1 MKRSTDV
8 KSAKQNDQNQK
19 EEYFG
24 IDNTGLVMLFDKYGR
39 NVSFDEDIKE
49 IMKLGGNDGILEKV
63 KSSFERG
70 ISLLNKD
77 DINKRIDTFGEN
89 KFIVEPMPHCCCFVW
104 EGLEDLMIRILILAA
119 FFQIIVG
126 SIPMIQESQNDWVEG
141 LSIIVAVVIV
151 VSVGSMTNFSKEKKF
166 RELNEQKD
174 QLVKFTVLRDGVPKE
189 IQEEEILVGDIIK
202 VEYGMILPAD
212 GLLLEGNEIK
222 VEESSLTGES
232 DLIEKET
239 FEHLKKRII
248 EEIKLNR
255 GVEPTGKHVVGSPLL
270 FSGTEVTEGSGW
282 YVALRVGASSEKGK
296 IQEQVVNE
304 QNKSKGKKKKGK
316 KDVEVKVN
324 NEIKINNQSAD
335 FQVEVKKDESKKKEK
350 GEKKE
355 NELVKS
361 EEASEGGDD
370 DEEEEE
376 EEKTPLE
383 EKLDT
388 LTGDIGMFG
397 IISAA
402 LTLAAL
408 IIRLIVTYFSV
419 TEANLH
425 GTTNQISNWYNS
437 TLLGESPRVRE
448 SFTGIKTL
456 IEIIRMIIL
465 CIAIIVVAIPEG
477 LPLAVTL
484 SLAFSIGKMMEDNNL
499 VRKMIACE
507 TMGGANYICS
517 DKTGTLTKNEMNVET
532 FYDCN
537 DIKKFINITD
547 NKEKRQD
554 AATYFPN
561 QDYFNTFRLSITL
574 NINVE
579 IDDKDEIIRGS
590 KTDFAFIHLLHNLK
604 ENINLTKREYISQQ
618 DEKKCFPFTSSRKKM
633 STIISNEKFETKHKI
648 FMKGAP
654 EIVLSSCKYYLDPV
668 TYEQQ
673 VITDE
678 KNEQYRH
685 ILKEFADSALRTI
698 CISYKNLSEIECREW
713 KAKDEKGENLIEKD
727 GFVLIGIFGLKDHL
741 REGVADAVTTCKN
754 AGIKVTGD
762 NIDTANAIARDCN
775 IITPEIENDAR
786 INNKTISYTGK
797 NFYELIGGMHCD
809 SCNQDLKFCN
819 CPRSELQADA
829 IRKKKQEINP
839 EWDEEIKLRD
849 ERIVNM
855 DQFKKIYEDIR
866 VIARSRPEDKYTLVY
881 GLRKLDHVVAVT
893 GDGTNDAMAL
903 SKSDVGFAMGIS
915 GTDIAKRASDIIILD
930 DNFASIVQAV
940 KWGRNIYDNIRKFI
954 QFQLTV
960 NVAACILVFICS
972 CIGKETPLSAIQMLW
987 LNLIMDSL
995 GSLAL
1000 GTEPPNDNLLNRKPY
1015 PRNEYIINNLM
1026 WKHIFYQ
1033 AMVKLG
1039 LTLFLYLYAHRF
1051 IPETNPL
1058 NVETNKYLLDC
1069 YGVIPGQESL
1079 LFQDVNLMT
1088 AGPVIFWPSGVEKLA
1103 DVLPKK
1109 CGPYYKYKNLEEAHK
1124 YFIGMN
1130 GSAHLT
1136 VIFNT
1141 FVIYTVFN
1149 QINARVID
1157 DNYNIFHD
1165 LQKNYLFLV
1174 VILVEFG
1181 LQVIIVSVGGIPFKV
1196 AAKGLDGP
1204 QWGICFALSFIVFIV
1219 SIILKPIPFQKCFE
1233 AIYNWYQNMK
1243 NENAKEEKTEE
1254 EVSKKKDADEG
1265 KAKEQGS
1272 GNAKLMIEMQIP
1284 QKNRAFP
1291 GEEIKIA
1298 GMNSSLKNPNMH
1310 IEGLSSMQNLV
1321 SHSGQREQEGK
1332 LKSALLN
1339 IRGPSSKNLTNGT
1352 EQRLSSNKYLPKTY

>member
-8 KSAKQNDQNQK
+8 KSAKQNDQKPK
-19 EEYFG
+19 EDYFG
-24 IDNTGLVMLFDKYGR
+24 IDHAGLVMLFDKYGR
-39 NVSFDEDIKE
+39 NLSFDEDIKE
-49 IMKLGGNDGILEKV
+49 IIKLGGNDGILEKV

-77 DINKRIDTFGEN
+77 DINKRINAFGEN
-89 KFIVEPMPHCCCFVW
+89 KFIVEPMPHCCYYVW

-126 SIPMIQESQNDWVEG
+126 SIPIIRESENDWVEG

-151 VSVGSMTNFSKEKKF
+151 VSVGSITNYSKEKKF

-189 IQEEEILVGDIIK
+189 IHEEAILVGDIIK
-202 VEYGMILPAD
+202 VELGMILPAD

-239 FEHLKKRII
+239 FEYVKRRII
-248 EEIKLNR
+248 EEIRLNR

-282 YVALRVGASSEKGK
+282 YVALRIGPSSEKGK
-296 IQEQVVNE
+296 IQEQVRNE
-304 QNKSKGKKKKGK
+304 QNKSKGKKKKEK

-335 FQVEVKKDESKKKEK
+335 FQVEVKKDEDKKIEE

-383 EKLDT
+383 EKLDI
-388 LTGDIGMFG
+388 LASDIGMFG
-397 IISAA
+397 IISAS
-402 LTLAAL
+402 LTLGAL
-408 IIRLIVTYFSV
+408 VIRLIVTYFSV
-419 TEANLH
+419 VETNSY

-437 TLLGESPRVRE
+437 TLLGENPRMRE
-448 SFTGIKTL
+448 SYTGIKTL

-517 DKTGTLTKNEMNVET
+517 DKTGTLTKNKMNVET

-579 IDDKDEIIRGS
+579 IDDRDEIIRGS

-604 ENINLTKREYISQQ
+604 EIINLTKREYLSQQ
-618 DEKKCFPFTSSRKKM
+618 GEKKCFPFTSSRKKM
-633 STIISNEKFETKHKI
+633 STIISNEKFETGHKI

-668 TYEQQ
+668 TCQQ
-673 VITDE
+673 HIITDE

-685 ILKEFADSALRTI
+685 ILKEFADGALRTI
-698 CISYKNLSEIECREW
+698 CISYKNLSEIDCREW
-713 KAKDEKGENLIEKD
+713 KAKDEQGENLIEKD
-727 GFVLIGIFGLKDHL
+727 GFVLVGIFGLKDHL
-741 REGVADAVTTCKN
+741 REGVANAVTTCKN
-754 AGIKVTGD
+754 AGIKVVMVTGD

-786 INNKTISYTGK
+786 LNNKTISYIGK

-809 SCNQDLKFCN
+809 SCDQDLKFCN

-829 IRKKKQEINP
+829 IKKKKQEINP
-839 EWDEEIKLRD
+839 EWNEEIKLRD

-855 DQFKKIYEDIR
+855 DQFTKIYEDIR

-915 GTDIAKRASDIIILD
+915 GTDIAKRAADIIILD

-960 NVAACILVFICS
+960 NIAACILVFICS

-1000 GTEPPNDNLLNRKPY
+1000 GTEPPNDNLLNRNPY
-1015 PRNEYIINNLM
+1015 PRSEYIINSLM

-1033 AMVKLG
+1033 AMVVLG

-1058 NVETNKYLLDC
+1058 NIETNKYLLNC
-1069 YGVIPGQESL
+1069 YGIIPGQESL
-1079 LFQDVNLMT
+1079 LFQDINLMT
-1088 AGPVIFWPSGVEKLA
+1088 AGPVLFWPLGTEKLPDA
-1103 DVLPKK
+1103 LPKK
-1109 CGPYYKYKNLEEAHK
+1109 CGPYYNYKNLEEAHK
-1124 YFIGMN
+1124 YFIGIN

-1157 DNYNIFHD
+1157 DDYNIFRD
-1165 LQKNYLFLV
+1165 MQKNYLFLV
-1174 VILVEFG
+1174 VISVEFA
-1181 LQVIIVSVGGIPFKV
+1181 LQAIIVSVGGIPFKV

-1204 QWGICFALSFIVFIV
+1204 QWGICFALSFIAFIV

-1233 AIYNWYQNMK
+1233 AIYNWYQSMK
-1243 NENAKEEKTEE
+1243 NENAKEEETEE
-1254 EVSKKKDADEG
+1254 VVSKEEDADEG

-1272 GNAKLMIEMQIP
+1272 GNAKIMIEMQIP
-1284 QKNRAFP
+1284 RKSKPLQ

-1298 GMNSSLKNPNMH
+1298 SNNSSSKNVNMH
-1310 IEGLSSMQNLV
+1310 IERLSSMHNLI
-1321 SHSGQREQEGK
+1321 SPSEHGEQERK
-1332 LKSALLN
+1332 LNSGLLN
-1339 IRGPSSKNLTNGT
+1339 LQRPSLKKILTN
-1352 EQRLSSNKYLPKTY
+1352 R